1 MSNPAGE
8 AEMSAKRSPV
18 SSAQLIKQK
27 EEAEARLDSLRQKQV
42 DALDEGREPEHDSEI
57 GILNERLTAIDKAI
71 ARAEAREE
79 ETRKRTEAAAQ
90 ADNLQANA
98 DKIAASERA
107 YLEAVQKLEKHLA
120 PTRDI
125 LVEIKSISGELFSSI
140 ARATR
145 ESNVPTFDH
154 QNVSQRI
161 SREIGLFL
169 SGVGVSG
176 YYGVL
181 QWMPEGGEVGGMA
194 EKEKQYISGA
204 TLTAQRRLAAQID
217 QLRRLADGVSDDE

>member
-1 MSNPAGE
+1 MSVKKAPI
-8 AEMSAKRSPV
+8 
-18 SSAQLIKQK
+18 SSAQLRQQKQ
-27 EEAEARLDSLRQKQV
+27 EAENRLDSLRQDQV
-42 DALDEGREPEHDSEI
+42 DALEEGRTFEHNSEI
-57 GILNERLTAIDKAI
+57 VEIIERIAALDKAI

-120 PTRDI
+120 ATRDI

-181 QWMPEGGEVGGMA
+181 QWMPEGDVSGGMV

>member
-1 MSNPAGE
+1 
-8 AEMSAKRSPV
+8 MSAKKSPV

-125 LVEIKSISGELFSSI
+125 LIEIKSISGELFSLI
-140 ARATR
+140 ARAMR

-181 QWMPEGGEVGGMA
+181 QWMPEGGAAGGMA

-217 QLRRLADGVSDDE
+217 QLLRLADGVSDDE